1 LGKISFTTDIWLD
14 PDRKPYMAVTAHWM
28 ECQPLQ
34 VSQTLQHG
42 ISLRADLIGFIHVP
56 GSHTDAHLAKMFL
69 CILDRLQIA
78 NKVSFI
84 FIILYYIY
92 MFYRLDRLL

>member
-1 LGKISFTTDIWLD
+1 LGKISFTTDIWSD
-14 PDRKPYMAVTAHWM
+14 PDRKPYMAVIAHWM
-28 ECQPLQ
+28 ERQPLQ
-34 VSQTLQHG
+34 VSQTLQHR

-56 GSHTDAHLAKMFL
+56 GSHTGAHLAEMFL
-69 CILDRLQIA
+69 CILNRLQIA

-92 MFYRLDRLL
+92 MFYRLDGLL